1 MSKFSFTK
9 HYKVALII
17 PAVIAV
23 VCLVLSLFG
32 QGMNLGIDFTG
43 GSLLTYDMGGEFDM
57 GKVDEAVKAAGITEY
72 QAVKSGVDVQDTLQ
86 IRLKSDMSTEE
97 LRGAL
102 DDKLFEAFPDASFTN
117 QDFVGAIAG
126 RDLIA
131 NAFYSV
137 LIVAV
142 CMLIYVA
149 IRFDFKSGLTAVLA
163 LLHDVLMMICG
174 MVLFR
179 NAFQADS
186 SFIAAMLT
194 IVGYSIN
201 NTIIIFDRIRE
212 NQKLG
217 AFRGKPRM
225 ELVDASV
232 RETLS
237 RTINTSI
244 TTLITIVLLF
254 ILGGNS
260 IRQFAFPIIVGIVA
274 GVYSSVMLSGQTW
287 AYIIDHNLLSRKSK
301 ETANG
306 KVKPSKA

>member
-9 HYKVALII
+9 NFKVALII
-17 PAVIAV
+17 PAVIIV
-23 VCLVLSLFG
+23 VCIVLSLCG
-32 QGMNLGIDFTG
+32 HGMNLGIDFTG
-43 GSLLTYDMGGEFDM
+43 GSLLTYDMGGEFD
-57 GKVDEAVKAAGITEY
+57 VEDVYSALATAGIDEY
-72 QAVKSGVDVQDTLQ
+72 QVAKSGEGVQDTLQ
-86 IRLKSDMSTEE
+86 IRLKSEMSDEAH
-97 LRGAL
+97 RNAL
-102 DDKLFEAFPDASFTN
+102 DDALFTSFPDASFIT
-117 QDFVGAIAG
+117 QEYVGAVAG

-137 LIVAV
+137 LIVAA
-142 CMLIYVA
+142 CLLIYIA
-149 IRFDFKSGLTAVLA
+149 IRFDFRSGLTAVLA
-163 LLHDVLMMICG
+163 LLHDVVIMICG
-174 MVLFR
+174 MVLFSGM
-179 NAFQADS
+179 FQANS

-217 AFRGKPRM
+217 EFRGKSRM
-225 ELVDASV
+225 ELVDVSV
-232 RETLS
+232 RQTLT

-260 IRQFAFPIIVGIVA
+260 IREFAFPIIVGIVA

-287 AYIIDHNLLSRKSK
+287 AYIIDHNLLSRKAKS
-301 ETANG
+301 A
-306 KVKPSKA
+306 KPSKA

>member
-9 HYKVALII
+9 NFKVALII
-17 PAVIAV
+17 PAVIIV
-23 VCLVLSLFG
+23 VCIVLSLCG
-32 QGMNLGIDFTG
+32 HGMNLGIDFTG
-43 GSLLTYDMGGEFDM
+43 GSLLTYDMGGEFD
-57 GKVDEAVKAAGITEY
+57 VEDVYSALATAGIDEY
-72 QAVKSGVDVQDTLQ
+72 QVAKSGEGVQDTLQ
-86 IRLKSDMSTEE
+86 IRLKSEMSDEAH
-97 LRGAL
+97 RNAL
-102 DDKLFEAFPDASFTN
+102 DDALFTSFPDASFIT
-117 QDFVGAIAG
+117 QEYVGAVAG

-137 LIVAV
+137 LIVAA
-142 CMLIYVA
+142 CLLIYIA
-149 IRFDFKSGLTAVLA
+149 IRFDFRSGLTAVLA
-163 LLHDVLMMICG
+163 LLHDVVIMICG
-174 MVLFR
+174 MVLFSGM
-179 NAFQADS
+179 FQANS

-217 AFRGKPRM
+217 EFRGKSRM
-225 ELVDASV
+225 ELVDVSV
-232 RETLS
+232 RQTLT

-260 IRQFAFPIIVGIVA
+260 IREFAFPIIVGIVA

-287 AYIIDHNLLSRKSK
+287 AYIIDHNLLSRKARS
-301 ETANG
+301 A
-306 KVKPSKA
+306 KPSKA

>member
-9 HYKVALII
+9 NFKVALII
-17 PAVIAV
+17 PAVIIV
-23 VCLVLSLFG
+23 VCIVLSLCG
-32 QGMNLGIDFTG
+32 HGMNLGIDFTG
-43 GSLLTYDMGGEFDM
+43 GSLLTYDMGGEFD
-57 GKVDEAVKAAGITEY
+57 VEDVYSALATAGIDEY
-72 QAVKSGVDVQDTLQ
+72 QVAKSGEGVQDTLQ
-86 IRLKSDMSTEE
+86 IRLKSEMSDEAH
-97 LRGAL
+97 RNAL
-102 DDKLFEAFPDASFTN
+102 DDALFTSFPDASFIT
-117 QDFVGAIAG
+117 QEYVGAVAG

-137 LIVAV
+137 LIVAA
-142 CMLIYVA
+142 CLLIYIA
-149 IRFDFKSGLTAVLA
+149 IRFDFRSGLTAVLA
-163 LLHDVLMMICG
+163 LLHDVVIMICG
-174 MVLFR
+174 MVLFSGM
-179 NAFQADS
+179 FQANS

-217 AFRGKPRM
+217 EFRGKPRM

-232 RETLS
+232 RQTLT

-260 IRQFAFPIIVGIVA
+260 IREFAFPIIVGIVA

-287 AYIIDHNLLSRKSK
+287 AYIIDHNLFGRKARS
-301 ETANG
+301 A
-306 KVKPSKA
+306 KPSKA

>member
-9 HYKVALII
+9 NFKVALII
-17 PAVIAV
+17 PAVIIV
-23 VCLVLSLFG
+23 VCIVLSLCG
-32 QGMNLGIDFTG
+32 HGMDLGIDFTG
-43 GSLLTYDMGGEFDM
+43 GSLLTYDMGGEFD
-57 GKVDEAVKAAGITEY
+57 VEDVYSALATAGIDEY
-72 QAVKSGVDVQDTLQ
+72 QVAKSGEGVQDTLQ
-86 IRLKSDMSTEE
+86 IRLKSEMSDEAH
-97 LRGAL
+97 RNAL
-102 DDKLFEAFPDASFTN
+102 DDALFTSFPDASFIT
-117 QDFVGAIAG
+117 QDYVGAVAG

-137 LIVAV
+137 LIVAA
-142 CMLIYVA
+142 CLLIYIA
-149 IRFDFKSGLTAVLA
+149 IRFDFRSGLTAVLA
-163 LLHDVLMMICG
+163 LLHDVVIMICG
-174 MVLFR
+174 MVLFSGM
-179 NAFQADS
+179 FQANS

-217 AFRGKPRM
+217 EFRGKSRM
-225 ELVDASV
+225 ELVDVSV
-232 RETLS
+232 RQTLT

-260 IRQFAFPIIVGIVA
+260 IREFAFPIIVGIVA

-287 AYIIDHNLLSRKSK
+287 AYIIDHNLLSRKARS
-301 ETANG
+301 A
-306 KVKPSKA
+306 KPSKA

>member
-1 MSKFSFTK
+1 MGDMSKFSFTK
-9 HYKVALII
+9 HFKVALII
-17 PAVIAV
+17 PAVIV
-23 VCLVLSLFG
+23 VICAVLSLCG
-32 QGMNLGIDFTG
+32 RGMNLGIDFTG
-43 GSLLTYDMGGEFDM
+43 GSLLNYDMGGEFD
-57 GKVDEAVKAAGITEY
+57 VEDVYAALETAGITEY
-72 QAVKSGVDVQDTLQ
+72 QVAKTGVDVKDTLQ
-86 IRLKSDMSTEE
+86 IRLKSEMSDEAH
-97 LRGAL
+97 RDAL
-102 DDKLFEAFPDASFTN
+102 DEALFAAFPDAKFTT

-142 CMLIYVA
+142 CMLIYIA

-163 LLHDVLMMICG
+163 LLHDVIMMVCG

-179 NAFQADS
+179 DAFQANS

-212 NQKLG
+212 NQKH
-217 AFRGKPRM
+217 AEFRGKSRM
-225 ELVDASV
+225 EVVEKSV
-232 RETLS
+232 RETLT
-237 RTINTSI
+237 RTINTSV

-254 ILGGNS
+254 VLGGNS
-260 IRQFAFPIIVGIVA
+260 IREFAFPIIIGIVA
-274 GVYSSVMLSGQTW
+274 GVYSSVMLSGQAW
-287 AYIIDHNLLSRKSK
+287 AYIIDHNWLTRKG
-301 ETANG
+301 G

>member
-9 HYKVALII
+9 NFKVALII
-17 PAVIAV
+17 PAVIIV
-23 VCLVLSLFG
+23 VCIVLSLCG
-32 QGMNLGIDFTG
+32 HGMNLGIDFTG
-43 GSLLTYDMGGEFDM
+43 GSLLTYDMGGEFD
-57 GKVDEAVKAAGITEY
+57 VEDVYSALATAGIDEY
-72 QAVKSGVDVQDTLQ
+72 QVAKSGEGVQDTLQ
-86 IRLKSDMSTEE
+86 IRLKSEMSDEAH
-97 LRGAL
+97 RNAL
-102 DDKLFEAFPDASFTN
+102 DDALFTSFPDASFIA
-117 QDFVGAIAG
+117 QEYVGAVAG

-137 LIVAV
+137 LIVAA
-142 CMLIYVA
+142 CLLIYIA
-149 IRFDFKSGLTAVLA
+149 IRFDFRSGLTAVLA
-163 LLHDVLMMICG
+163 LLHDVVIMICG
-174 MVLFR
+174 MVLFSGM
-179 NAFQADS
+179 FQANS

-217 AFRGKPRM
+217 EFRGKPRM

-232 RETLS
+232 RQTLT

-260 IRQFAFPIIVGIVA
+260 IREFAFPIIVGIVA

-287 AYIIDHNLLSRKSK
+287 AYIIDHNLFGRKARS
-301 ETANG
+301 A
-306 KVKPSKA
+306 KPSKA

>member
-1 MSKFSFTK
+1 MG
-9 HYKVALII
+9 
-17 PAVIAV
+17 AV
-23 VCLVLSLFG
+23 
-32 QGMNLGIDFTG
+32 
-43 GSLLTYDMGGEFDM
+43 
-57 GKVDEAVKAAGITEY
+57 
-72 QAVKSGVDVQDTLQ
+72 
-86 IRLKSDMSTEE
+86 
-97 LRGAL
+97 
-102 DDKLFEAFPDASFTN
+102 
-117 QDFVGAIAG
+117 AG

-137 LIVAV
+137 LIVAA
-142 CMLIYVA
+142 CLLIYIA
-149 IRFDFKSGLTAVLA
+149 IRFDFRSGLTAVLA
-163 LLHDVLMMICG
+163 LLHDVVIMICG
-174 MVLFR
+174 MVLFSGM
-179 NAFQADS
+179 FQANS

-217 AFRGKPRM
+217 EFRGKPRM

-232 RETLS
+232 RQTLT

-260 IRQFAFPIIVGIVA
+260 IREFAFPIIVGIVA

-287 AYIIDHNLLSRKSK
+287 AYIIDHNLFGRKARS
-301 ETANG
+301 A
-306 KVKPSKA
+306 KPSKA

>member
-9 HYKVALII
+9 NFKVALII
-17 PAVIAV
+17 PAVIIV
-23 VCLVLSLFG
+23 VCIVLSLCG
-32 QGMNLGIDFTG
+32 HGMNLGIDFTG
-43 GSLLTYDMGGEFDM
+43 GSLLTYDMGGEFD
-57 GKVDEAVKAAGITEY
+57 VEDVYSALATAGIDEY
-72 QAVKSGVDVQDTLQ
+72 QVAKSGEGVQDTLQ
-86 IRLKSDMSTEE
+86 IRLKSEMSDEAH
-97 LRGAL
+97 RNAL
-102 DDKLFEAFPDASFTN
+102 DDALFTSFPDASFIT
-117 QDFVGAIAG
+117 QEYVGAVAG

-137 LIVAV
+137 LIVAA
-142 CMLIYVA
+142 CMLIYIA
-149 IRFDFKSGLTAVLA
+149 IRFDFRSGLTAVLA
-163 LLHDVLMMICG
+163 LLHDVVIMICG
-174 MVLFR
+174 MVLFSGM
-179 NAFQADS
+179 FQANS

-217 AFRGKPRM
+217 EFRGKPRM

-232 RETLS
+232 RQTLT

-260 IRQFAFPIIVGIVA
+260 IREFAFPIIVGIVA

-287 AYIIDHNLLSRKSK
+287 AYIIDHNLFGRKARS
-301 ETANG
+301 A
-306 KVKPSKA
+306 KPSKA

>member
-9 HYKVALII
+9 NFKVALII
-17 PAVIAV
+17 PAVIIV
-23 VCLVLSLFG
+23 VCIVLSLCG
-32 QGMNLGIDFTG
+32 HGMNLGIDFTG
-43 GSLLTYDMGGEFDM
+43 GSLLTYDMGGEFD
-57 GKVDEAVKAAGITEY
+57 VEDVYSALATAGIDEY
-72 QAVKSGVDVQDTLQ
+72 QVAKSGEGVQDTLQ
-86 IRLKSDMSTEE
+86 IRLKSEMSDEAH
-97 LRGAL
+97 RNAL
-102 DDKLFEAFPDASFTN
+102 DDALFTSFPDASFIT
-117 QDFVGAIAG
+117 QEYVGAVAG

-137 LIVAV
+137 LIVAA
-142 CMLIYVA
+142 CLLIYIA
-149 IRFDFKSGLTAVLA
+149 IRFDFRSGLTAVLA
-163 LLHDVLMMICG
+163 LLHDVVIMICG
-174 MVLFR
+174 MVLFSGM
-179 NAFQADS
+179 FQANS

-217 AFRGKPRM
+217 EFRGKPRM

-232 RETLS
+232 RQTLT

-260 IRQFAFPIIVGIVA
+260 IREFAFPIIVGIVA

-287 AYIIDHNLLSRKSK
+287 AYIIDHNLLSRKARS
-301 ETANG
+301 A
-306 KVKPSKA
+306 KPSKA

>member
-9 HYKVALII
+9 NFKVALII
-17 PAVIAV
+17 PAVIIV
-23 VCLVLSLFG
+23 VCIVLSLCG
-32 QGMNLGIDFTG
+32 HGMNLGIDFTG
-43 GSLLTYDMGGEFDM
+43 GSLLTYDMGGEFD
-57 GKVDEAVKAAGITEY
+57 VEDVYSALATAGIDEY
-72 QAVKSGVDVQDTLQ
+72 QVAKSGEGVQDTLQ
-86 IRLKSDMSTEE
+86 IRLKSEMSDEAH
-97 LRGAL
+97 RNAL
-102 DDKLFEAFPDASFTN
+102 DDALFTSFPDASFIT
-117 QDFVGAIAG
+117 QDYVGAVAG

-137 LIVAV
+137 LIVAA
-142 CMLIYVA
+142 CLLIYIA
-149 IRFDFKSGLTAVLA
+149 IRFDFRSGLTAVLA
-163 LLHDVLMMICG
+163 LLHDVVIMICG
-174 MVLFR
+174 MVLFSGM
-179 NAFQADS
+179 FQANS

-217 AFRGKPRM
+217 EFRGKSRM
-225 ELVDASV
+225 ELVDVSV
-232 RETLS
+232 RQTLT

-260 IRQFAFPIIVGIVA
+260 IREFAFPIIVGIVA

-287 AYIIDHNLLSRKSK
+287 AYIIDHNLLSRKARS
-301 ETANG
+301 A
-306 KVKPSKA
+306 KPSKA

>member
-9 HYKVALII
+9 NFKVALII
-17 PAVIAV
+17 PAVIIV
-23 VCLVLSLFG
+23 VCIVLSLCG
-32 QGMNLGIDFTG
+32 HGMNLGIDFTG
-43 GSLLTYDMGGEFDM
+43 GSLLTYDMGGEFD
-57 GKVDEAVKAAGITEY
+57 VEDVYSALATAGIDEY
-72 QAVKSGVDVQDTLQ
+72 QVAKSGEGVQDTLQ
-86 IRLKSDMSTEE
+86 IRLKSEMSDEAH
-97 LRGAL
+97 RNAL
-102 DDKLFEAFPDASFTN
+102 DDALFTSFPDASFIT
-117 QDFVGAIAG
+117 QDYVGAVAG

-137 LIVAV
+137 LIVAA
-142 CMLIYVA
+142 CLLIYIA
-149 IRFDFKSGLTAVLA
+149 IRFDFRSGLTAVLA
-163 LLHDVLMMICG
+163 LLHDVVIMICG
-174 MVLFR
+174 MVLFSGM
-179 NAFQADS
+179 FQANS

-217 AFRGKPRM
+217 EFRGKPRM

-232 RETLS
+232 RQTLT

-260 IRQFAFPIIVGIVA
+260 IREFAFPIIVGIVA

-287 AYIIDHNLLSRKSK
+287 AYIIDHNLFGRKARS
-301 ETANG
+301 A
-306 KVKPSKA
+306 KPSKA

>member
-9 HYKVALII
+9 NFKVALII
-17 PAVIAV
+17 PAVIIAV
-23 VCLVLSLFG
+23 CIVLSLCG
-32 QGMNLGIDFTG
+32 HGMNLGIDFTG
-43 GSLLTYDMGGEFDM
+43 GSLLTYDMGGEFD
-57 GKVDEAVKAAGITEY
+57 VEDVYSALATAGIDEY
-72 QAVKSGVDVQDTLQ
+72 QVAKSGEGVQDTLQ
-86 IRLKSDMSTEE
+86 IRLKSEMSDEAH
-97 LRGAL
+97 RNAL
-102 DDKLFEAFPDASFTN
+102 DDALFTSFPDASFIT
-117 QDFVGAIAG
+117 QEYVGAVAG

-137 LIVAV
+137 LIVAA
-142 CMLIYVA
+142 CLLIYIA
-149 IRFDFKSGLTAVLA
+149 IRFDFRSGLTAVLA
-163 LLHDVLMMICG
+163 LLHDVVIMICG
-174 MVLFR
+174 MVLFSGM
-179 NAFQADS
+179 FQANS

-217 AFRGKPRM
+217 EFRGKPRM

-232 RETLS
+232 RQTLT

-260 IRQFAFPIIVGIVA
+260 IREFAFPIIVGIVA

-287 AYIIDHNLLSRKSK
+287 AYIIDHNLFSRKARS
-301 ETANG
+301 A
-306 KVKPSKA
+306 KPSKA

>member
-1 MSKFSFTK
+1 MSKLSFTK
-9 HYKVALII
+9 NFKVALII
-17 PAVIAV
+17 PAVIIV
-23 VCLVLSLFG
+23 VCIVLSLCG
-32 QGMNLGIDFTG
+32 HGMNLGIDFTG
-43 GSLLTYDMGGEFDM
+43 GSLLTYDMGGEFD
-57 GKVDEAVKAAGITEY
+57 VEDVYSALATAGIDEY
-72 QAVKSGVDVQDTLQ
+72 QVAKSGEGVQDTLQ
-86 IRLKSDMSTEE
+86 IRLKSEMSDEAH
-97 LRGAL
+97 RNAL
-102 DDKLFEAFPDASFTN
+102 DDALFTSFPDASFIT
-117 QDFVGAIAG
+117 QEYVGAVAG

-137 LIVAV
+137 LIVAA
-142 CMLIYVA
+142 CLLIYIA
-149 IRFDFKSGLTAVLA
+149 IRFDFRSGLTAVLA
-163 LLHDVLMMICG
+163 LLHDVVIMICG
-174 MVLFR
+174 MVLFSGM
-179 NAFQADS
+179 FQANS

-217 AFRGKPRM
+217 EFRGKPRM

-232 RETLS
+232 RQTLT

-260 IRQFAFPIIVGIVA
+260 IREFAFPIIVGIVA

-287 AYIIDHNLLSRKSK
+287 AYIIDHNLFGRKARS
-301 ETANG
+301 A
-306 KVKPSKA
+306 KPSKA

>member
-1 MSKFSFTK
+1 MSTFSFTK
-9 HYKVALII
+9 NFKVALII
-17 PAVIAV
+17 PAVIIV
-23 VCLVLSLFG
+23 VCIVLSLCG
-32 QGMNLGIDFTG
+32 HGMNLGIDFTG
-43 GSLLTYDMGGEFDM
+43 GSLLTYDMGGEFD
-57 GKVDEAVKAAGITEY
+57 VEDVYSALATAGIDEY
-72 QAVKSGVDVQDTLQ
+72 QVAKSGEGVQDTLQ
-86 IRLKSDMSTEE
+86 IRLKSEMSDEAH
-97 LRGAL
+97 RNAL
-102 DDKLFEAFPDASFTN
+102 DDALFTSFPDASFIT
-117 QDFVGAIAG
+117 QEYVGAVAG

-137 LIVAV
+137 LIVAA
-142 CMLIYVA
+142 CLLIYIA
-149 IRFDFKSGLTAVLA
+149 IRFDFRSGLTAVLA
-163 LLHDVLMMICG
+163 LLHDVVIMICG
-174 MVLFR
+174 MVLFSGM
-179 NAFQADS
+179 FQANS

-217 AFRGKPRM
+217 EFRGKPRM

-232 RETLS
+232 RQTLT

-260 IRQFAFPIIVGIVA
+260 IREFAFPIIVGIVA

-287 AYIIDHNLLSRKSK
+287 AYIIDHNLFGRKARS
-301 ETANG
+301 A
-306 KVKPSKA
+306 KPSKA

>member
-9 HYKVALII
+9 NFKVALII
-17 PAVIAV
+17 PAVIIV
-23 VCLVLSLFG
+23 VCIVLSLCG
-32 QGMNLGIDFTG
+32 HGMNLGIDFTG
-43 GSLLTYDMGGEFDM
+43 GSLLTYDMGGEFD
-57 GKVDEAVKAAGITEY
+57 VEDVYSALATAGIDEY
-72 QAVKSGVDVQDTLQ
+72 QVAKSGEGVQDTLQ
-86 IRLKSDMSTEE
+86 IRLKSEMSDEAH
-97 LRGAL
+97 RNAL
-102 DDKLFEAFPDASFTN
+102 DDALFTSFPDASFIT
-117 QDFVGAIAG
+117 QEYVGAVAG

-137 LIVAV
+137 LIVAA
-142 CMLIYVA
+142 CLLIYIA
-149 IRFDFKSGLTAVLA
+149 IRFDFRSGLTAVLA
-163 LLHDVLMMICG
+163 LLHDVVIMICG
-174 MVLFR
+174 MVLFSGM
-179 NAFQADS
+179 FQANS

-217 AFRGKPRM
+217 EFRGKPRM

-232 RETLS
+232 RQTLT

-260 IRQFAFPIIVGIVA
+260 IREFAFPIIVGIVA
-274 GVYSSVMLSGQTW
+274 GVYSSVMLSGQAW
-287 AYIIDHNLLSRKSK
+287 AYIIDHNLLSRKAKS
-301 ETANG
+301 A
-306 KVKPSKA
+306 KPSKA

>member
-9 HYKVALII
+9 NFKVALII
-17 PAVIAV
+17 PAVIIV
-23 VCLVLSLFG
+23 VCIVLSLCG
-32 QGMNLGIDFTG
+32 HGMNLGIDFTG
-43 GSLLTYDMGGEFDM
+43 GSLLTYDMGGEFD
-57 GKVDEAVKAAGITEY
+57 VEDVYSALATAGIDEY
-72 QAVKSGVDVQDTLQ
+72 QVAKSGEGVQDTLQ
-86 IRLKSDMSTEE
+86 IRLKSEMSDEAH
-97 LRGAL
+97 RNAL
-102 DDKLFEAFPDASFTN
+102 DDALFTSFPDASFIT
-117 QDFVGAIAG
+117 QEYVGAVAG

-137 LIVAV
+137 LIVAA
-142 CMLIYVA
+142 CLLIYIA
-149 IRFDFKSGLTAVLA
+149 IRFDFRSGLTAVLA
-163 LLHDVLMMICG
+163 LLHDVVIMICG
-174 MVLFR
+174 MVLFSGM
-179 NAFQADS
+179 FQANS

-217 AFRGKPRM
+217 EFRGKSRM
-225 ELVDASV
+225 ELVDVSV
-232 RETLS
+232 RQTLT

-260 IRQFAFPIIVGIVA
+260 IREFAFPIIVGIVA

-287 AYIIDHNLLSRKSK
+287 AYIIDHNLFGRKARS
-301 ETANG
+301 A
-306 KVKPSKA
+306 KPSKA

>member
-9 HYKVALII
+9 NFKVALII
-17 PAVIAV
+17 PAVIIV
-23 VCLVLSLFG
+23 VCIVLSLCG
-32 QGMNLGIDFTG
+32 HGMNLGIDFTG
-43 GSLLTYDMGGEFDM
+43 GSLLTYYMGGEFD
-57 GKVDEAVKAAGITEY
+57 VEDVYSALATAGIDEY
-72 QAVKSGVDVQDTLQ
+72 QVAKSGEGVQDTLQ
-86 IRLKSDMSTEE
+86 IRLKSEMSDEAH
-97 LRGAL
+97 RNAL
-102 DDKLFEAFPDASFTN
+102 DDALFTSFPDASFIT
-117 QDFVGAIAG
+117 QEYVGAVAG

-137 LIVAV
+137 LIVAA
-142 CMLIYVA
+142 CLLIYIA
-149 IRFDFKSGLTAVLA
+149 IRFDFRSGLTAVLA
-163 LLHDVLMMICG
+163 LLHDVVIMICG
-174 MVLFR
+174 MVLFSGM
-179 NAFQADS
+179 FQANS

-217 AFRGKPRM
+217 EFRGKPRM

-232 RETLS
+232 RQTLT

-260 IRQFAFPIIVGIVA
+260 IREFAFPIIVGIVA

-287 AYIIDHNLLSRKSK
+287 AYIIDHNLFGRKARS
-301 ETANG
+301 A
-306 KVKPSKA
+306 KPSKA

>member
-9 HYKVALII
+9 NFKVALII
-17 PAVIAV
+17 PAVIIV
-23 VCLVLSLFG
+23 VCIVLSLCG
-32 QGMNLGIDFTG
+32 HGMNLGIDFTG
-43 GSLLTYDMGGEFDM
+43 GSLLTYDMGGEFD
-57 GKVDEAVKAAGITEY
+57 VEDVYSALATAGIDEY
-72 QAVKSGVDVQDTLQ
+72 QVAKSGEGVQDTLQ
-86 IRLKSDMSTEE
+86 IRLKSEMSDEAH
-97 LRGAL
+97 RNAL
-102 DDKLFEAFPDASFTN
+102 DDALFTSFPDASFIT
-117 QDFVGAIAG
+117 QDYVGAVAG

-137 LIVAV
+137 LIVAA
-142 CMLIYVA
+142 CLLIYIA
-149 IRFDFKSGLTAVLA
+149 IRFDFRSGLTAVLA
-163 LLHDVLMMICG
+163 LLHDVVIMICG
-174 MVLFR
+174 MVLFSGM
-179 NAFQADS
+179 FQANS

-217 AFRGKPRM
+217 EFRGKPRM

-232 RETLS
+232 RQTLT

-260 IRQFAFPIIVGIVA
+260 IREFAFPIIVGIVA

-287 AYIIDHNLLSRKSK
+287 AYIIDHNLLSRKARS
-301 ETANG
+301 A
-306 KVKPSKA
+306 KPSKA

>member
-9 HYKVALII
+9 NFKVALII
-17 PAVIAV
+17 PAVIIV
-23 VCLVLSLFG
+23 VCIVLSLCG
-32 QGMNLGIDFTG
+32 HGMNLGIDFTG
-43 GSLLTYDMGGEFDM
+43 GSLLTYDMGGEFD
-57 GKVDEAVKAAGITEY
+57 VEDVYSALATAGIDEY
-72 QAVKSGVDVQDTLQ
+72 QVAKSGEGVQDTLQ
-86 IRLKSDMSTEE
+86 IRLKSEMSDEAH
-97 LRGAL
+97 RNAL
-102 DDKLFEAFPDASFTN
+102 DDALFTSFPDASFIT
-117 QDFVGAIAG
+117 QDYVGAVAG

-137 LIVAV
+137 LIVAA
-142 CMLIYVA
+142 CLLIYIA
-149 IRFDFKSGLTAVLA
+149 IRFDFRSGLTAVLA
-163 LLHDVLMMICG
+163 LLHDVVIMICG
-174 MVLFR
+174 MVLFSGM
-179 NAFQADS
+179 FQANS

-217 AFRGKPRM
+217 EFRGKSRM
-225 ELVDASV
+225 ELVDVSV
-232 RETLS
+232 RQTLT

-260 IRQFAFPIIVGIVA
+260 IREFAFPIIVGIVA

-287 AYIIDHNLLSRKSK
+287 AYIIDHNLFGRKARS
-301 ETANG
+301 A
-306 KVKPSKA
+306 KPSKA